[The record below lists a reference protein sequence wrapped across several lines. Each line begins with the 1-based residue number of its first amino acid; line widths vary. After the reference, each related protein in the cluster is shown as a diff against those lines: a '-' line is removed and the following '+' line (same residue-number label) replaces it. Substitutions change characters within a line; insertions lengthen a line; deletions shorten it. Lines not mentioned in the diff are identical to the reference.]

1 MNKRFLTLFPL
12 TAIAA
17 AVGIALAGCG
27 GSSGSD
33 AAAQPTAGVE
43 VKPIASVAFT
53 DTPAPTASEVGK
65 MSQTYTTSVAKVTY
79 TDGSTKDFP
88 LSYNTLFS
96 VNQTGVGGNKNP
108 SGQLYDDKLNPLMDP
123 YGKPLVAE
131 TPDANSLLNIDG
143 NLWLVTHYEYDWI
156 LSDGVQASKTVGWY
170 SRAPMSMTLSGISQ
184 DKGTGKLNVAS
195 QKPIDF
201 SAVNG
206 LWIPCFGSQTPWN
219 THLGSEEDYDMIY
232 NPLTKDYTKTSA
244 GVKAMTELYF
254 KNTQTANP
262 YNYGWIPEV
271 TVAKDGSTKAVKHY
285 AMGRGTWEM
294 AKVMPDKRTVYL
306 GDDGTNVQL
315 TMFVADAEGNLDA
328 GNLYTAKWTQVS
340 DQDGGRGDLS
350 WVHLGHATSAEVR
363 KLLDDGVTFDKIF
376 SSVAFDT
383 TAKTC
388 TPGYTHI
395 RAGSSADE
403 CIKLNPGM
411 EQAAAFIETRRYTAL
426 LGGTTEFNKME
437 GVAVN
442 AQDNKLYLAISYLDK
457 GMTTVTGAPTDDIRL
472 PKINAGATFTLD
484 MKSGQ
489 KDKNGNA
496 INSNHVAVNMYVE
509 PMLLGKDIPVDAKGN
524 TADENRIANTDNIF
538 FSEGLRTLFVGEDSG
553 THVNNYV
560 WAYNVDT
567 KKLTRILSSTAG
579 AENTGL
585 QVLDDLNGFG
595 YIMGNNQHWGDLPS
609 TVPAALKTELA
620 AKIDKF
626 YAPVGYIGGLPA
638 IK

>member
-457 GMTTVTGAPTDDIRL
+457 GMTTVTGAPTDDIHL